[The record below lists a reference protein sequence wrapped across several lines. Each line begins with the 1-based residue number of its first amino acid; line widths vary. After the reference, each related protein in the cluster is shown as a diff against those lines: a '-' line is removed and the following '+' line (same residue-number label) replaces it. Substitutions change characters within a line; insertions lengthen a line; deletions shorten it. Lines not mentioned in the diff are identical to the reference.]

1 MQRIRAI
8 AVFLFVTL
16 VVAIPVF
23 WAHLQLSRLDLHEAV
38 NKYHWPWADVFF
50 KYFTNLGDG
59 WTVVVVALIVLALHT
74 WRSFFMVA
82 ISSILSAT
90 ITQFLKR
97 SVFSDNDRPSMFKDH
112 WPDLHWVPGVELHS
126 HFSFPSG
133 HSTAAFSMC
142 LALVVIIGKQG
153 WAAFLAAVAIML
165 GFSRVYLSQ
174 HFTQDVFAGAVVGIA
189 CSLIVYYALYQGKWA
204 HREGFDRKPFRKGR
218 SANVQALS
226 SIHGSL

>member
-16 VVAIPVF
+16 VFAIPVF
-23 WAHLQLSRLDLHEAV
+23 WSHLQWSRLDLHAAV
-38 NKYHWPWADVFF
+38 NRYNWPWADLFF
-50 KYFTNLGDG
+50 RYFTDLADG
-59 WTVVVVALIVLALHT
+59 WTVVVVSLTVLALHT

-90 ITQFLKR
+90 IVQFLKR
-97 SVFSDNDRPSMFKDH
+97 SVFAGNDRPIMFKDN
-112 WPDLHWVPGVELHS
+112 WPDLHWVQGVELHS

-142 LALVVIIGKQG
+142 LALVVIIGRQG
-153 WAAFLAAVAIML
+153 WAALLAIVAIVL

-189 CSLIVYYALYQGKWA
+189 SSDVLMLVSGKW
-204 HREGFDRKPFRKGR
+204 P
-218 SANVQALS
+218 S
-226 SIHGSL
+226 